1 MLEVIVVM
9 VACIQIKAVH
19 VRYVVAVSE
28 GYVCIVDDMSV
39 DDEDGYWV
47 SFPVYQ

>member
-1 MLEVIVVM
+1 M
-9 VACIQIKAVH
+9 VACIQIKAVN

-28 GYVCIVDDMSV
+28 GYVCIVDMSV